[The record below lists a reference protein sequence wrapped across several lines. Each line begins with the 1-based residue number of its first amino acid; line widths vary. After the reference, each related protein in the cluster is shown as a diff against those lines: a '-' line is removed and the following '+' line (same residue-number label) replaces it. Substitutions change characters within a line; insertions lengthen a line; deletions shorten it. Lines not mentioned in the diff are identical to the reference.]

1 MKAELQKKLFDK
13 YPKIFV
19 QKDLPMIQTCMCW
32 GIDCGDGWYW
42 LIDNLCDAIQRYC
55 DSRNEGVRGGFLKG
69 IKGYLKGTTP
79 EEEWQVEAVQVKEK
93 FGGLR
98 FYINSGDDEI
108 YVLISFAEHLSYK
121 ICEYCGTTKNVKVR
135 SRGWVRALCNKCEKK
150 RAKAHTGVEPG

>member
-42 LIDNLCDAIQRYC
+42 LIDNLCDAIQRHC
-55 DSRNEGVRGGFLKG
+55 DSRNKGVRIRNKVRTKG
-69 IKGYLKGTTP
+69 EEEYLKGTDP
-79 EEEWQVEAVQVKEK
+79 EEEWQVEATQVKEK

-108 YVLISFAEHLSYK
+108 YGMISFAEHLSYK

-135 SRGWVRALCNKCEKK
+135 SDGWVRTLCNECEEK
-150 RAKAHTGVEPG
+150 RARF